1 MSVTSEVIVEALRA
15 AGEPTRLRI
24 LSLLRHGDLAVG
36 ELVTVLGQ
44 SQPRL
49 SHHLKALTSA
59 GLTERLPEGAWVFY
73 RLPST
78 SWARA
83 LLDNLFDQIDET
95 TGDFPADLARLDAVR
110 STRQASAEN
119 YFSSIAAEWDR
130 IRAMH
135 YPEDLIE
142 AAILKLAGTGPFRKI
157 VDLGTGTGRMLSLF
171 GERTAEAEGL
181 DLSHQ
186 MLTVARSN
194 LAAAGVSKARV
205 RHGDATATPFLSSSA
220 DVVIVHQVLH
230 YLEEP
235 ERVLAEAS
243 RILTPGGQLIVVDF
257 APHDHEFMR
266 EDFGHHRLG
275 IRHDNMKNWATRAG
289 LQLGEPLRFD
299 PPETLETGIAV
310 LIWSASK
317 PVMKEEV
324 AA

>member
-1 MSVTSEVIVEALRA
+1 MKATPEQIVDALRA

-24 LSLLRHGDLAVG
+24 IALLRHGELAVG

-59 GLTERLPEGAWVFY
+59 GLTERLPEGSWVFY
-73 RLPST
+73 RLPVT
-78 SWARA
+78 GWASE
-83 LLDNLFDQIDET
+83 LLGDLFDKIDLAR
-95 TGDFPADLARLDAVR
+95 GDFPADQSRLEAVR
-110 STRQASAEN
+110 QSRQSAAETF
-119 YFSSIAAEWDR
+119 FSSVAPDWDR

-142 AAILKLAGTGPFRKI
+142 AAILKLAGPGPFRRV
-157 VDLGTGTGRMLSLF
+157 VDLGTGTGRMLALLGS
-171 GERTAEAEGL
+171 RAEAAEGL

-186 MLTVARSN
+186 MLQLARTK
-194 LAAAGVSKARV
+194 LAESGLSQV
-205 RHGDATATPFLSSSA
+205 RLRQGDAMATPFETASA

-243 RILTPGGQLIVVDF
+243 RILQPGGKLIIVDF
-257 APHDHEFMR
+257 APHDLEFMR
-266 EDFGHHRLG
+266 EEFGHHRLG
-275 IRHDNMKNWATRAG
+275 IRQDNMENWAERAS
-289 LQLGEPLRFD
+289 LTLNKPIRFD
-299 PPETLETGIAV
+299 PPKDLERGISV
-310 LIWSASK
+310 LIWSATRSNEHK
-317 PVMKEEV
+317 EV